1 MIFVGHTRF
10 SLFQPGSGAWQA
22 SNRTRFR
29 TPEEY
34 RDHLYS
40 AERLDARADI
50 FFSMTLP
57 QLDRAARGWTVQHI
71 VSYTDSLPSRYQDL
85 LVEAAGR
92 YPWLNLD
99 PCAPGQPAADPL
111 DVVAEGLIGVYRL
124 DDDDIL
130 PSDYFD
136 QVAPYMSDEHAGMF
150 VSLGVGLTALY
161 RDGGLYFARRM
172 HQPMLASGLLAI
184 HRKLPGGSTVSPPVV
199 AHNKSDRAAP
209 VILDSRALGYV
220 WVRHPDQDTSVHAVE
235 TSREERMAR
244 LLRQMEKEPPAHDR
258 REIAVHFPAVADRIQ
273 TAPGPGQSVQ
283 VPVPARTL
291 LPREGLRLPIT
302 AARGRVDVTARLQCD
317 AQAASRSA
325 LLEVGLVTTDGT
337 PIGPDWAE
345 RLSGTGLT
353 YSRTV
358 GYYHYLKTRPGKA
371 ASQFTLEL
379 PDEIC
384 IASASVKKWKNPDA
398 AIHIL
403 QLVLTS
409 AGCEPV

>member
-10 SLFQPGSGAWQA
+10 SLFQPGAGAWQA

-34 RDHLYS
+34 REHLY
-40 AERLDARADI
+40 APERLDARADI

-57 QLDRAARGWTVQHI
+57 QLDRAARGWPVQHI
-71 VSYTDSLPSRYQDL
+71 VSYSESLPSPYQNL
-85 LVEAAGR
+85 LLEAAGK
-92 YPWLNLD
+92 YPWLVLD
-99 PCAPGQPAADPL
+99 RCAPGQPAADPL
-111 DVVAEGLIGVYRL
+111 GVRDEGVIGVYRL

-130 PSDYFD
+130 PADYFD

-184 HRKLPGGSTVSPPVV
+184 HTKRPDGSTVSPPVV

-209 VILDSRALGYV
+209 VILDSRSLGYV

-235 TSREERMAR
+235 TSRDERMER
-244 LLRQMEKEPPAHDR
+244 LLQAMAKEPPAHDR
-258 REIAVHFPAVADRIQ
+258 HEIAAHFPAVVDRIH
-273 TAPGPGQSVQ
+273 TAPRPGESVQ
-283 VPVPARTL
+283 VPVAARTL
-291 LPREGLRLPIT
+291 IPPAGLSLPIT
-302 AARGRVDVTARLQCD
+302 AARGRVQVMARLQCD
-317 AQAASRSA
+317 ALAAPRSA
-325 LLEVGLVTTDGT
+325 LLAIDLATPDGRPVG
-337 PIGPDWAE
+337 PEWAD
-345 RLSGTGLT
+345 RLIDSGLT
-353 YSRTV
+353 YSKAV
-358 GYYHYLKTRPGKA
+358 GYYHYLKTRPGKGT
-371 ASQFTLEL
+371 SQFTLDL
-379 PDEIC
+379 PDEVC
-384 IASASVKKWKNPDA
+384 VVSAAVQKWKNPDS

-409 AGCEPV
+409 AGGEQA